1 MGFRNSIQD
10 MIMMIPAILIGFTF
24 HEYAHAKMADRLG
37 DKTARFQGRLTL
49 NPFYHIDIMG
59 FIFILI
65 AGFGWAKPVETN
77 PRAYKNYY
85 KDDLKVS
92 LAGPLA
98 NLSVAVVGAIFLSIY
113 AKFIFPLISSG
124 VLANIILTM
133 IVQIIRI
140 NVMLFIF
147 NLLPLPGFDGYHVL
161 RDLYPKFFYKY
172 EGDFYKYRIVIL
184 VILFLTPASNIISW
198 PVEKISRMLFNVAIG
213 I

>member
-49 NPFYHIDIMG
+49 NPFHHIDIMG

-98 NLSVAVVGAIFLSIY
+98 NLTVAVVGALILGVYFR
-113 AKFIFPLISSG
+113 FIIPLTNSG
-124 VLANIILTM
+124 VLVVVIFKMLHQ
-133 IVQIIRI
+133 IVNI

-184 VILFLTPASNIISW
+184 VILFLTPVSNIILK
-198 PVEKISRMLFNVAIG
+198 PVASISGILFKVALG

>member
-184 VILFLTPASNIISW
+184 VILFLTPASNMISW

>member
-184 VILFLTPASNIISW
+184 VVLFLTPASNIISW

>member
-1 MGFRNSIQD
+1 MRNTLQD
-10 MIMMIPAILIGFTF
+10 MILMIPAILIGFTF

-49 NPFYHIDIMG
+49 NPFHHIDIMG
-59 FIFILI
+59 FILILV

-98 NLSVAVVGAIFLSIY
+98 NLTVAVIGAVFLGIY
-113 AKFIFPLISSG
+113 VNFIIPVVSNGAL
-124 VLANIILTM
+124 VNIIFTM
-133 IVQIIRI
+133 ILQIITI

-147 NLLPLPGFDGYHVL
+147 NLIPLPGFDGYHVI

-172 EGDFYKYRIVIL
+172 EDRFYKYRNIALLIF
-184 VILFLTPASNIISW
+184 FLTPARYIITIPVSIITNILL
-198 PVEKISRMLFNVAIG
+198 KIAFI
-213 I
+213 